1 VITIKNTQRKIKVNV
16 PALKRALQKMLAS
29 AGYPDFDLG
38 VWLTTNATIRSYNQ
52 KYRKIDKPTDILS
65 FPYHPDLKPGQKIV
79 VRDPEDRNLG
89 DLIIS
94 LEFAI
99 ADAPN
104 WDRSFTEHLHALCA
118 HGIAHLLGYDHGPA
132 MTRVENRLFVRS

>member
-1 VITIKNTQRKIKVNV
+1 MS
-16 PALKRALQKMLAS
+16 ALKRALQKMLDS

-38 VWLTTNATIRSYNQ
+38 VWLTTNATIRSYNK
-52 KYRKIDKPTDILS
+52 KYRKKDKPTDILS
-65 FPYHPDLKPGQKIV
+65 FSYHPKLKPGQKIV
-79 VRDPEDRNLG
+79 VSEPEDKNLG

-99 ADAPN
+99 ADASN
-104 WDRSFTEHLHALCA
+104 WDRSFKEHLHALCA